1 MSDQVRKW
9 GIVTGIYG
17 IFALKYL
24 LSYEPPKPKTMW

>member
-1 MSDQVRKW
+1 MDNQVTKW

-24 LSYEPPKPKTMW
+24 LSYEPPKPKSA